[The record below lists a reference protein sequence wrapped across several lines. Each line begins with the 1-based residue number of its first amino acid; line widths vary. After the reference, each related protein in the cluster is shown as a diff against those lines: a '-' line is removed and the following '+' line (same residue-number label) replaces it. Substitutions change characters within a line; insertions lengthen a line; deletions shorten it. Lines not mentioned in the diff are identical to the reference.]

1 MSTFSAISAPG
12 QARRKST
19 ALSPA
24 VSSGRL
30 VVETRAEV
38 AKGGMAR

>member
-1 MSTFSAISAPG
+1 MKTLVEESAPG

-19 ALSPA
+19 ALSPV

-30 VVETRAEV
+30 VVEARIEM
-38 AKGGMAR
+38 AKGGGA